1 LISPKNNNNFNPP
14 PPSQIKLEG
23 GEIIYMSN
31 QDSYIPIFDMKLSIV
46 AKPPAPDKK
55 DIERLSQKITMVLV

>member
-1 LISPKNNNNFNPP
+1 
-14 PPSQIKLEG
+14 
-23 GEIIYMSN
+23 MSN